1 LTEKKAVRIYNDVA
15 NWWYHYYSD
24 SENAEAKALAPTC
37 LKLSRRK
44 LTPDF
49 GDFVYEYG
57 ICHPQIGQS
66 VTSGK
71 SIVLLKTTA
80 IHVDPQINET
90 VKMPFVVGYFR
101 VSKIN
106 EQEELIYMDPSE
118 SLLLLGD
125 PIKLDQGLAKALF
138 SDKHEGYWDDPKL
151 FVRRIGSTLRN
162 RMARPYEVEIIVREL
177 CSRFEK
183 GALNYFG
190 NNYKQLS

>member
-1 LTEKKAVRIYNDVA
+1 MV

-24 SENAEAKALAPTC
+24 SENAEVKALAPSC

-66 VTSGK
+66 VTPGK

-80 IHVDPQINET
+80 IHVDPQINEI

-125 PIKLDQGLAKALF
+125 PIKLDQGLAKVLF
-138 SDKHEGYWDDPKL
+138 SDKHERYWDDPKL

-162 RMARPYEVEIIVREL
+162 RIARPYEVEIIVREI

-183 GALNYFG
+183 GALNYLG